1 MFHFFG
7 LGFVVCLA
15 LYFLPTIIG
24 WHKRNAGAIFV
35 LNLLLGWTLVG
46 WVVALVWAL
55 TSDAPAYMA
64 NAVRPPGWCCACASL
79 AAPRRPGRRRD
90 HIQTLSTGT
99 PFLHRSQDAASL

>member
-46 WVVALVWAL
+46 WAVALVWAL

-64 NAVRPPGWCCACASL
+64 NAVRPPGWCCAC
-79 AAPRRPGRRRD
+79 
-90 HIQTLSTGT
+90 GT
-99 PFLHRSQDAASL
+99 PLNHGQRFCSSCGVRIGWPATPI

>member
-46 WVVALVWAL
+46 WIIALVWAL
-55 TSDAPAYMA
+55 TAEMPLCAPG
-64 NAVRPPGWCCACASL
+64 VGRPPGWCCSC
-79 AAPRRPGRRRD
+79 
-90 HIQTLSTGT
+90 GT
-99 PFLHRSQDAASL
+99 PLNHGQRFCSSCGVRIGWPATPI